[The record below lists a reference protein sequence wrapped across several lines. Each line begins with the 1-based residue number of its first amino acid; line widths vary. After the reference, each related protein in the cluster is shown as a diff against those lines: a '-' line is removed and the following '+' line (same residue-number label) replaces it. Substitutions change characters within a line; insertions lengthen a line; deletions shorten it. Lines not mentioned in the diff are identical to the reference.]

1 MGFSTVEE
9 AFAYIEGFT
18 NFERVTPQI
27 VRDFKRSRMEELLEL
42 MDNPHESFASIH
54 IAGSKGKG
62 STAAFLTSVLTAAGI
77 PAGMYTSPH
86 VVTYRERISRGG
98 GFFPDRVY
106 IESIERLKAAVESRH
121 SPFLKGEYEPTTFE
135 LLTVLAFSI
144 FRDSSCAWAVV
155 ETGIGGRLDATNIIS
170 PSFCVLTPVELEH
183 TDILG
188 DTIEQIA
195 MEKAGIIKPGVPA
208 FSSEQSDPVREIFRK
223 TAAAVGAPLT
233 FIGEEMECLDLA
245 GGMKHLSV
253 RWKDGGSL
261 EAELAMFGRHQAEN
275 AALAALALRKN
286 LPETESRLAA
296 GLAAARA
303 PGRMEIREGKVPLV
317 FDGAHTPSSVKVL
330 VRGLEELYPNIL
342 RTGILIFGSVKGKNA
357 AGMAEVLGPRF
368 REIVISTPGSFKP
381 NDPASVL
388 AAFEPYNTRV
398 RMIADPAGALE
409 YARRE
414 AEKTGGPICV
424 TGSFY
429 MVAEIRRLSE

>member
-18 NFERVTPQI
+18 NFERITPQI

-42 MDNPHESFASIH
+42 MANPHESFTSIH

-106 IESIERLKAAVESRH
+106 IESIERLKAAVESRR

-135 LLTVLAFSI
+135 LLTVLAFTI
-144 FRDSSCAWAVV
+144 FRDTGCTWAVV
-155 ETGIGGRLDATNIIS
+155 ETGIGGRLDATNIIN

-195 MEKAGIIKPGVPA
+195 AEKAGIIKPGVPA

-275 AALAALALRKN
+275 AALAALALRKM